1 MVALLAPFGKPQ
13 NTWAANRRDGTSL
26 SLLDSPAIFHV
37 VIRDTRSSIRL
48 QLDPEYWSRPVD
60 RNLDLWLWSDTVG
73 CGSICIKLPT

>member
-37 VIRDTRSSIRL
+37 VIRDTRSSIRF
-48 QLDPEYWSRPVD
+48 S
-60 RNLDLWLWSDTVG
+60 S
-73 CGSICIKLPT
+73 